1 MRGFAA
7 LVASAVALLIGMVAL
22 STSASQVTTNTTAGN
37 ETAELLEGVSTGWA
51 TVLADGLPYLAVVSL
66 TVLGMG
72 VLVLASRGR

>member
-22 STSASQVTTNTTAGN
+22 STSASQVTTNTTTGN

-51 TVLADGLPYLAVVSL
+51 TVLGERLPYLAVVSL